1 MQPILP
7 PPVPPPTPPSPPLD
21 HHPNPESWLGIDT
34 DHHLDTRS
42 PTLPVPNPKLTSLT
56 SHLSISISLKNQG
69 GVARDHLSSE
79 RTFLAYVRTS
89 LTIACTGVGT
99 SFSVLDPALSPYHL
113 IRLLALVQLFTIS
126 TSNQNGAAK
135 RLQVYARP
143 LGASTIILGVCVL
156 LLGTFT

>member
-21 HHPNPESWLGIDT
+21 HHPNSESWLGIDT

-42 PTLPVPNPKLTSLT
+42 PTLPVPNPRLTSLT

-99 SFSVLDPALSPYHL
+99 SFSVLDPALS
-113 IRLLALVQLFTIS
+113 
-126 TSNQNGAAK
+126 
-135 RLQVYARP
+135 
-143 LGASTIILGVCVL
+143 
-156 LLGTFT
+156 